1 MNEQNKAPAAHFA
14 GKFSAIREKVSYVVV
29 ILILC
34 GILKLGHMTHWTFQ
48 FGGHEH
54 AEAGHAKPHSDE
66 AGVDGHEEVSEP
78 KESEVI
84 ASEARSLNGVEV
96 SVTEAGLAKA
106 GIEVASVEKS
116 PIQEELTTN
125 AIVEYDQNARAQL
138 SSRAPGYVWKVVR
151 RVGEQVKKG
160 EVLVIIDSSIVGE
173 SKADLLQEIV
183 LLDLKNAHYK
193 RLREIQD
200 GVAGRI
206 VLEAEMEVR
215 LADIKARNAAQKLVN
230 LGLPLNFDE
239 LLAMPVEQ
247 RSKYLQ
253 FLGIPSSLTE
263 KLDPKTATAN
273 LIPLFAPFDGVLIGH
288 EICMGEAVSVDAPF
302 LEMADIRQM
311 WVMMEIRKEF
321 TGQIQ
326 IGQPVRFDADGI
338 AGSVAGKIDWIS
350 SEVDP
355 KTRTLR
361 ARAQVVNPM
370 VKMDDDMEGE
380 RLLLRANSYGTG
392 KIRIRDSMTALVV
405 PREAVQFT
413 GSTSFVFVKETS
425 GFKRVDVEIGVVLE
439 DQVEVLKGL
448 KEGDVVATTGSHVL
462 KAEMQI
468 ASAQ

>member
-1 MNEQNKAPAAHFA
+1 MNEQNKAPVVHFA
-14 GKFSAIREKVSYVVV
+14 GKFTAIREKVSYVVV

-48 FGGHEH
+48 FGGHDH
-54 AEAGHAKPHSDE
+54 ADAGHAKSHEEE
-66 AGVDGHEEVSEP
+66 ADDAGHEKVAEP
-78 KESEVI
+78 KQTEV
-84 ASEARSLNGVEV
+84 AAAPSLNGVEV
-96 SVTEAGLAKA
+96 SVTQAGLAKA
-106 GIEVASVEKS
+106 GIEVTSVERS
-116 PIQEELTTN
+116 PIQEELTAN

-160 EVLVIIDSSIVGE
+160 EVLVVIDSAVVGE
-173 SKADLLQEIV
+173 SKADLLQEVV

-200 GVAGRI
+200 GVAGRV

-215 LADIKARNAAQKLVN
+215 LAEIKARNAAQKLVN
-230 LGLPLNFDE
+230 LGLPLNFEE
-239 LLAMPVEQ
+239 LQAIPVDQ
-247 RSKYLQ
+247 RAKYLQ

-273 LIPLFAPFDGVLIGH
+273 LIPLFAPFDGILIGH
-288 EICMGEAVSVDAPF
+288 EICMGESVSVDTPF

-321 TGQIQ
+321 AGQIQ
-326 IGQPVRFDADGI
+326 IGQPVRFDADG
-338 AGSVAGKIDWIS
+338 VAGTVSGKVDWIS

-361 ARAQVVNPM
+361 ARAQVLNPM

-413 GSTSFVFVKETS
+413 GSTSFVFVKETN

>member
-1 MNEQNKAPAAHFA
+1 MNDQKKAPVAHFA
-14 GKFSAIREKVSYVVV
+14 GKLSAIREKVSYVVV

-48 FGGHEH
+48 FGGHDH
-54 AEAGHAKPHSDE
+54 AGAGHAKSHADE
-66 AGVDGHEEVSEP
+66 SGDTDHEEAV
-78 KESEVI
+78 ESKQTEV
-84 ASEARSLNGVEV
+84 AATPSLNGVEV

-106 GIEVASVEKS
+106 GIEVASVAKS
-116 PIQEELTTN
+116 PIREELTAN

-138 SSRAPGYVWKVVR
+138 SSRAPGYVWKVIR

-160 EVLVIIDSSIVGE
+160 EVLVIIDSSVVGE

-215 LADIKARNAAQKLVN
+215 LADIKARNAAQKLIN
-230 LGLPLNFDE
+230 LGLPLSFDE

-247 RSKYLQ
+247 RAKYLQ

-311 WVMMEIRKEF
+311 WVMLEIRKEF

-326 IGQPVRFDADGI
+326 IGQPVRFDADGV
-338 AGSVAGKIDWIS
+338 AGAVAGKIDWIS